1 HLTEVLAKAAALKG
15 TAFVEIYQNCNIF
28 NDGAFELLKEPDT
41 RADNQIRLE
50 HGKPIRFGKDGER
63 GVRLTDDCR
72 GGGGGGGGG
81 GWRGGAAS
89 GGARPPPPGRPRGR
103 AEPGLHALPAV
114 ARRRR
119 TDPDRGVPRRGAA
132 GGRRADVGAGGGRPG
147 PHR

>member
-63 GVRLTDDCR
+63 GVRLTDGCR
-72 GGGGGGGGG
+72 VERAGGRGVRCTAARGA
-81 GWRGGAAS
+81 GWVGLARVGEAALLV
-89 GGARPPPPGRPRGR
+89 RDEHR
-103 AEPGLHALPAV
+103 AEPSLAFMLC
-114 ARRRR
+114 RLS
-119 TDPDRGVPRRGAA
+119 
-132 GGRRADVGAGGGRPG
+132 
-147 PHR
+147 